1 MILVGLLQLLTG
13 VMWGWWWWSCLSWW
27 WLYEDLFSEM
37 IRIGLLSCHKDPQYK
52 IMNHIIKN
60 NKWGWISHCLLTMGD
75 PQSSL
80 RTGTNFVLDKSN
92 SWINFD
98 EFNSKHNFSAN
109 SDGEMIKWEWSL
121 SSILEIPSKLF
132 STLRLNSQNCA
143 PLLSSATL
151 KFVTRQTLLP
161 LVYSSRKRF

>member
-1 MILVGLLQLLTG
+1 MLAKLFDKIIALTTAGGELLVGRKLNFKLSRILTG

-60 NKWGWISHCLLTMGD
+60 IKWGWISHCLLTMGD

-109 SDGEMIKWEWSL
+109 SDGELWSN
-121 SSILEIPSKLF
+121 ENDHYHLF
-132 STLRLNSQNCA
+132 WKFHPNC
-143 PLLSSATL
+143 
-151 KFVTRQTLLP
+151 FQFCV
-161 LVYSSRKRF
+161 